1 MMLPPLALSIAALVV
16 NTLSGV
22 VAANNNA
29 VGPTFNENPA
39 NKFKPIND
47 FDANRLA
54 FYKHERIIATDE
66 NPRLRNTGGD
76 YLRVAH
82 FDAHWHGLTVQEY
95 LGLQQA
101 TRAHILVARGV
112 PEREGYSEAVRKRL
126 NEAGFDHTSVVE
138 SPCAS
143 LTSGLVIGVR
153 QGITILN
160 HQFHTLE
167 GRHVALEA
175 IVRISSHVNPIHL
188 IALTLDAND
197 GPARIRQL
205 QLINKHIMKLQA
217 QSIHY
222 MVLGGLWGHVRFSS
236 EARVLQEGGV
246 NAKDA
251 FFAAQR
257 LAPLY
262 TSWLGDYTDT
272 SYISESL
279 MPAVKDSQVWHAEVD
294 CLPVLVDLDMK
305 VKLPSPVPHVIDGPH
320 KGPDYRHVDGQS
332 QQACNNMLTSF
343 IRRNWK
349 VILLSLSAFLAA
361 IAVVVVLARFM
372 KRPNRGDLGRPIQA
386 TGGKYNQFA
395 DPDAKLKGGNS
406 QKTQR
411 SETTYEDEKK

>member
-1 MMLPPLALSIAALVV
+1 MLPPLALSIAALVV
-16 NTLSGV
+16 STTSGV
-22 VAANNNA
+22 VAHDNV
-29 VGPTFNENPA
+29 VGPSFNENPA
-39 NKFKPIND
+39 NKFKPIKG

-54 FYKHERIIATDE
+54 FYKHERIIAIDE
-66 NPRLRNTGGD
+66 NPKLRNTGGD

-95 LGLQQA
+95 LGLQEA
-101 TRAHILVARGV
+101 THAHILVARGV
-112 PEREGYSEAVRKRL
+112 PEREGYAEAVRKRL
-126 NEAGFDHTSVVE
+126 NEAGFDRTSVVE

-153 QGITILN
+153 QGITILD
-160 HQFHTLE
+160 HKFHTME

-175 IVRISSHVNPIHL
+175 IVGISPHVTPIHL

-205 QLINKHIMKLQA
+205 HLINKHIRTLQD

-222 MVLGGLWGHVRFSS
+222 MVMGGIWGHVRYSS
-236 EARVLQEGGV
+236 ETRVLQEGGIT
-246 NAKDA
+246 AKDV

-272 SYISESL
+272 NYISESL
-279 MPAVKDSQVWHAEVD
+279 MSAVKDSQVWHAEVD
-294 CLPVLVDLDMK
+294 CLPIIVDLDMK
-305 VKLPSPVPHVIDGPH
+305 VKLPYLGPVASESGKTPAWRGS
-320 KGPDYRHVDGQS
+320 GQCRN
-332 QQACNNMLTSF
+332 AYGTRIASF

-349 VILLSLSAFLAA
+349 IILLSLSALIAA
-361 IAVVVVLARFM
+361 LAVVVVVARFM
-372 KRPNRGDLGRPIQA
+372 KRTNRGDSGRPIQA

-395 DPDAKLKGGNS
+395 DPDAKLKAGNG
-406 QKTQR
+406 QQTQ
-411 SETTYEDEKK
+411 EGAVTTYEDEKK